1 MQDPEAAWA
10 LLRSGKPITPQQS
23 EAFLGLFEK
32 RVLTPAPI
40 SPADKHVLLNLA
52 QALQQNHRDSWLKD
66 FLNAPFS
73 SPANHLLEA
82 AIADR
87 DSDARRD
94 LDEARAAENLYLK
107 AGNIAGA
114 ARSQVELVYANR
126 RLSRSDDCLKE
137 TVRLKL
143 RIGQRGYSSF
153 EILSDLEDS
162 NCQTMLGNFDLGRQ
176 LAVQTN
182 REAGQANYPSLKLRV
197 MGLISSS
204 DSLEGRFQA
213 ALATDAAGLES
224 YWTGLYDG
232 RRGFQFYSDAALMA
246 NQAGFWHLAK
256 LLQREAIDS
265 LEGTDLFDFQA
276 TAHYLRA
283 LALERSGE
291 PLEAQKELSAAYDL
305 FGRMR
310 DPSFLLANSEV
321 ELAEIEIEHGNL
333 SSAQAHLEKASATPD
348 LKKADNFLVNLS
360 YYNTL
365 ANLDHH
371 RNRPDEE
378 WKHLRN
384 TIEIAQH
391 GFLKLNSMD
400 NRWEWYRQVDHS
412 FHRLI
417 ELELE
422 MNHDS
427 AQALADWETYRAAEI
442 APARLS
448 RESSLSR
455 DLLLSRLK
463 ELRSSILVSFIVF
476 PEKMIVVVADDRG
489 IRPFTVVVASET
501 LRHEAEEF
509 LRLCSDRESSL
520 AKVKDAGLRLYKRLL
535 QPIEKELAPGRRLAI
550 EADGFLSKVPWPAL
564 VTENGSYLNEEYMI
578 TSTPGL
584 LFTTDG
590 EVRREAVGGPLVAY
604 PGAAEFEGRAYPP
617 LPHAQEEAEYVAQ
630 LQPGSVYL
638 RQNEV
643 TTDELSR
650 RLPRASSFH
659 FAGHGASREHGGELL
674 LSGKDHALSASGVRG
689 MDLRAMDLVVLS
701 ACSTAEADLDIA
713 RSPNGLVQ
721 AFLSAGAREVV
732 ASTWDVDSRGTFS
745 FTQAFYSEYR
755 KRHDTAAAVNSA
767 ARALRAQSRTA
778 HPFYW
783 ASFQAFGH

>member
-1 MQDPEAAWA
+1 
-10 LLRSGKPITPQQS
+10 LRSGEPLTPQQS
-23 EAFLGLFEK
+23 EAFLNALFEE
-32 RVLTPAPI
+32 RVLKPSILSAAEKRI
-40 SPADKHVLLNLA
+40 LMNLA
-52 QALQQNHRDSWLKD
+52 NALQQNHRDSWLKD

-94 LDEARAAENLYLK
+94 LDEASAAENLYLK

-114 ARSQVELVYANR
+114 ARSQAELIYANR

-137 TVRLKL
+137 IVRLKR
-143 RIGQRGYSSF
+143 RIAQRGYSSF

-162 NCQTMLGNFDLGRQ
+162 NCQTMLGNFHLGRQ

-204 DSLEGRFQA
+204 DSLEGRLQA
-213 ALATDAAGLES
+213 AFATDAAGLEV
-224 YWTGLYDG
+224 YWTGSYDG
-232 RRGFQFYSDAALMA
+232 RRAFQFYSDAALMA
-246 NQAGFWHLAK
+246 NQAGFWHLAE

-283 LALERSGE
+283 LALERSGQ

-310 DPSFLLANSEV
+310 NPSFLLANSEL
-321 ELAEIEIEHGNL
+321 ELAEIEIEQGNL
-333 SSAQAHLEKASATPD
+333 SSAQAHLEKASSTPD
-348 LKKADNFLVNLS
+348 LKKADNFLIKLS

-365 ANLDHH
+365 ANLDRH
-371 RNRPDEE
+371 RNLPDEE

-384 TIEIAQH
+384 TIEIAQR

-422 MNHDS
+422 MNHDP
-427 AQALADWETYRAAEI
+427 AQALADWEAYRAAEI
-442 APARLS
+442 APALLTP
-448 RESSLSR
+448 ESSVGR
-455 DLLLSRLK
+455 DLLFSRLK
-463 ELRSSILVSFIVF
+463 ELRSSTLVSFIVF
-476 PEKMIVVVADDRG
+476 PEKIVILVADDRG
-489 IRPFTVVVASET
+489 IRPPFTVAVASET
-501 LRHEAEEF
+501 LRHETEK
-509 LRLCSDRESSL
+509 LLHLCSDRESSL
-520 AKVKDAGLRLYKRLL
+520 AKVNAAGLRLYKRLL
-535 QPIEKELAPGRRLAI
+535 QPIEKELAPGRRLDI
-550 EADGFLSKVPWPAL
+550 EADSFLSRVPWPAL
-564 VTENGSYLNEEYMI
+564 MTESGKYLDEEHM
-578 TSTPGL
+578 TVSTPGL
-584 LFTTDG
+584 FFTAARPDRKKASG
-590 EVRREAVGGPLVAY
+590 SRLVAY
-604 PGAAEFEGRAYPP
+604 PGAAEFEGKVYPP
-617 LPHAQEEAEYVAQ
+617 LPHAKEEAEYVAE

-638 RQNEV
+638 PESEV
-643 TTDELSR
+643 TMDELLR

-659 FAGHGASREHGGELL
+659 FAGHAASREHGGELL
-674 LSGKDHALSASGVRG
+674 LSGKDHVLSASAVRSL
-689 MDLRAMDLVVLS
+689 DLRSMDLVVLS
-701 ACSTAEADLDIA
+701 ACSTAEADLDVA

-721 AFLSAGAREVV
+721 AFLSAGAKQVM
-732 ASTWDVDSRGTFS
+732 ASRWDVDSGRSLDFMKYFAS
-745 FTQAFYSEYR
+745 ESARSNDAQQAI
-755 KRHDTAAAVNSA
+755 
-767 ARALRAQSRTA
+767 RTA
-778 HPFYW
+778 RDKVRREAIHPYYW
-783 ASFQAFGH
+783 ASFDLFGN